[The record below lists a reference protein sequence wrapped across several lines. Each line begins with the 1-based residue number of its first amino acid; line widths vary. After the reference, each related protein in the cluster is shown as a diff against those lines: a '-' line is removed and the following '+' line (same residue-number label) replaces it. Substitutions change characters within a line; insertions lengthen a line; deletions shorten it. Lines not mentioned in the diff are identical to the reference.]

1 MQITSSLT
9 TNVSI
14 GSVALAV
21 ALVACFT
28 FTAVAQEKGAT
39 KLLPSKPGQSVSCEM
54 PAMSCPKCKDSLV
67 TIVERPTKTGAK
79 AETRTEP
86 RHECPGCHSTVTTSG
101 NGKARAG
108 TVKHTCTLNG
118 SESASCCAMK

>member
-1 MQITSSLT
+1 MKITSSLT
-9 TNVSI
+9 TIVSI

-54 PAMSCPKCKDSLV
+54 PAMSCPKCKESLV
-67 TIVERPTKTGAK
+67 I
-79 AETRTEP
+79 TEGLS
-86 RHECPGCHSTVTTSG
+86 HYSLIQQMQDYS
-101 NGKARAG
+101 
-108 TVKHTCTLNG
+108 
-118 SESASCCAMK
+118 